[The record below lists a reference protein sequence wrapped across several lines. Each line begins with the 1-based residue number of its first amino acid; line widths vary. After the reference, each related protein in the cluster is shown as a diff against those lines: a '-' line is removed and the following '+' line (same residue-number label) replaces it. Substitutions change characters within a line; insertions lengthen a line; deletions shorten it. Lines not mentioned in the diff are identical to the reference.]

1 MGQRAAGITWQL
13 ITSQGVDG
21 RAAGKR
27 EGAMSKEITLG
38 LIDNDPL
45 SLVALKNLISQAL
58 PQIKLAW
65 AVSEPLRAQQLALSA
80 SSARHPTI
88 LLTDMSMPGLDGI
101 DLTKK
106 IRLHDPSMW
115 IIAMTSFPLEQY
127 RDSVAHAGAQALVSK
142 GQPATLLALLSQI
155 ATALSVSSTSTH
167 EITAGVTLDPGFLP
181 PRQAFERL
189 ARNSRARGIE
199 TFTEVENRIA
209 WLCSEGYSTPEI
221 QKELGVSNGTITTHI
236 KRMCEKVGAKNRVQM
251 VALWVKGQK

>member
-1 MGQRAAGITWQL
+1 
-13 ITSQGVDG
+13 
-21 RAAGKR
+21 
-27 EGAMSKEITLG
+27 MSKEITLG

-58 PQIKLAW
+58 PQIKLVW

-155 ATALSVSSTSTH
+155 VIALRDSSTNAHKTAES
-167 EITAGVTLDPGFLP
+167 ITLESGFLP

-189 ARNSRARGIE
+189 AQNSRAQGLE

-209 WLCSEGYSTPEI
+209 RLCSEGYSTLEI

>member
-1 MGQRAAGITWQL
+1 
-13 ITSQGVDG
+13 
-21 RAAGKR
+21 
-27 EGAMSKEITLG
+27 MSKEITLG

-58 PQIKLAW
+58 PQIKLVW
-65 AVSEPLRAQQLALSA
+65 AVNEPLRAQQLALSA
-80 SSARHPTI
+80 SPARHPTI

-155 ATALSVSSTSTH
+155 VIALRDSSTNAH
-167 EITAGVTLDPGFLP
+167 KTAESVTLESGFLP

-189 ARNSRARGIE
+189 AQNSRARGLE

-209 WLCSEGYSTPEI
+209 RLCSEGYSTLEI

>member
-1 MGQRAAGITWQL
+1 MN
-13 ITSQGVDG
+13 
-21 RAAGKR
+21 
-27 EGAMSKEITLG
+27 KEITLG

-58 PQIKLAW
+58 PQIKLVW
-65 AVSEPLRAQQLALSA
+65 AVNEPLRAQQLALSA
-80 SSARHPTI
+80 SPARHPTI
-88 LLTDMSMPGLDGI
+88 MLTDMSMPGLDGI

-115 IIAMTSFPLEQY
+115 IITMTSFPLEQY

-142 GQPATLLALLSQI
+142 GQPATLLALLSEI
-155 ATALSVSSTSTH
+155 VTALRDSSTNAH
-167 EITAGVTLDPGFLP
+167 KTAESVTLESGFLP
-181 PRQAFERL
+181 PRQAFERS
-189 ARNSRARGIE
+189 AQNSRAQGLE

-209 WLCSEGYSTPEI
+209 RLCSEGYSTPEI

>member
-1 MGQRAAGITWQL
+1 
-13 ITSQGVDG
+13 
-21 RAAGKR
+21 
-27 EGAMSKEITLG
+27 MSKEITLG

-58 PQIKLAW
+58 PQIKLVW
-65 AVSEPLRAQQLALSA
+65 AVNEPLRAQQLALSA
-80 SSARHPTI
+80 SPTRHPTI

-106 IRLHDPSMW
+106 IRLHDPSIW
-115 IIAMTSFPLEQY
+115 IIAMTSFPLEHY
-127 RDSVAHAGAQALVSK
+127 RDSVAQAGAQALVSK
-142 GQPATLLALLSQI
+142 GQPATLLALLSRI
-155 ATALSVSSTSTH
+155 VTALSVSEANTH
-167 EITAGVTLDPGFLP
+167 KTTEIVTLESGFLP

-189 ARNSRARGIE
+189 AQNSKAQGLE

-209 WLCSEGYSTPEI
+209 RLCSEGYSTPEI
-221 QKELGVSNGTITTHI
+221 QKELGVSNGTITTHV

>member
-1 MGQRAAGITWQL
+1 M
-13 ITSQGVDG
+13 
-21 RAAGKR
+21 
-27 EGAMSKEITLG
+27 MNKEITLG

-45 SLVALKNLISQAL
+45 SLVALKNLISQAF
-58 PQIKLAW
+58 PQVKLIW
-65 AVSEPLRAQQLALSA
+65 AVSDPFRAQQLSLSA
-80 SSARHPTI
+80 SPARHPAI

-127 RDSVAHAGAQALVSK
+127 RDAVAQAGAQALVSK

-155 ATALSVSSTSTH
+155 VIALRDSST
-167 EITAGVTLDPGFLP
+167 TAHKTAESVTLESGFLP

-189 ARNSRARGIE
+189 AQNSRARGLE
-199 TFTEVENRIA
+199 AFTEVENRIA
-209 WLCSEGYSTPEI
+209 RLCSEGYSTPEI